1 MMIKKP
7 FIFALQAI
15 IALSAWAAI
24 NSYIPNII
32 IKSIAND
39 SKFISEYHIILIITL
54 IASPFMYLLG
64 EIWAQRFVEIKFI
77 DERTKFFNKYQGQ
90 RIAESNLFSQ
100 NASIIKEGI
109 RISKVD
115 IPVFIF
121 ANIILL
127 SSIAGKNNE
136 YMIAVISAYI
146 IGLLS
151 IIIPYLLSRNRY
163 NDLAFVDSL
172 PLELFKNYTSMYP
185 TFSYGIVNKKFKE
198 IFFKS
203 SSIVKDKILLS
214 VKDSILPSTLISC
227 GMLTTFAIAAYLF
240 YSNDKP
246 INNLI
251 PLYFHITL
259 ITNLFLQLSSKIP
272 TYVGYKAALKLYDTE
287 SITIPNKIA
296 SLEEINDLFELRLF
310 NGTAIKISKKTSYK
324 IVGVN
329 GIGKSTFLREFAKLA
344 EKIATDVLYLNASSD
359 LDVIKNITQHR
370 SDGQRQ
376 INNLNTALDLRPN
389 ILILDES
396 TSNIDSINLK
406 LISEKL
412 KLYLQTGGIIFYVT
426 HDTSDYL
433 DNSILINM

>member
-1 MMIKKP
+1 MSKKP

-24 NSYIPNII
+24 NSYIPNNI
-32 IKSIAND
+32 IKNLSDD
-39 SKFISEYHIILIITL
+39 SKFASQYDIVLIIML

-77 DERTKFFNKYQGQ
+77 DERIKFFKKYQGQ

-115 IPVFIF
+115 IPVFIS
-121 ANIILL
+121 ANIILI
-127 SSIAGKNNE
+127 SSMAGKNNS
-136 YMIAVISAYI
+136 YISAVISSYI
-146 IGLLS
+146 IGFLS
-151 IIIPYLLSRNRY
+151 IAIPYLLSRNKY
-163 NDLAFVDSL
+163 SDLAFVDSL
-172 PLELFKNYTSMYP
+172 PLELFKNYASMYP
-185 TFSYGIVNKKFKE
+185 TFSYGTVNKKFIG
-198 IFFKS
+198 IFLKS
-203 SSIVKDKILLS
+203 SAIVKEKILLS

-227 GMLTTFAIAAYLF
+227 GTLTTFSVAAYLF
-240 YSNDKP
+240 FINDESIK
-246 INNLI
+246 NLI

-259 ITNLFLQLSSKIP
+259 ITNIFLQLSAKIP
-272 TYVGYKAALKLYDTE
+272 TYIGYKAALKKYNVE
-287 SITIPNKIA
+287 SINFAKKII
-296 SLEEINDLFELRLF
+296 SIEKISDLFELKLV
-310 NGTAIKISKKTSYK
+310 NGTAIQISKKTSYK
-324 IVGVN
+324 IVGIN

-344 EKIATDVLYLNASSD
+344 EKITNDVLYLNASSD
-359 LDVIKNITQHR
+359 LDVINNVTQHQ

-376 INNLNTALDLRPN
+376 INNLNMALQLMPN

-406 LISEKL
+406 LIIEKL
-412 KLYLQTGGIIFYVT
+412 KVYLQSGGIIFYVT

-433 DNSILINM
+433 ENSISITM